1 MEEDD
6 IEQPPASEPTLDEV
20 SETQINRMAGCA
32 RMGKWMLYA
41 LMAGIAV
48 SLMYRGCSRMMSRT
62 ESGRW
67 DGVKSTMKD
76 LTIATGNFRTE
87 YNRFPLPAPIDETK
101 DMFLRSK
108 GAIFAALLGQDDKQN
123 PRKIKFVDLP
133 LAKDQKNGL
142 SQETGEWVLVDRW
155 GEMYYL
161 GMDTNEDNRIDN
173 PESEGAKSQ
182 PFLSAS
188 IIVYSSGP
196 DRDPK
201 TWEDNV
207 CSWR

>member
-6 IEQPPASEPTLDEV
+6 IEQPPVSEPTLDEA

-32 RMGKWMLYA
+32 RLGKWMLYA
-41 LMAGIAV
+41 LLAGIV
-48 SLMYRGCSRMMSRT
+48 LFLMYGGCSRMMMRT
-62 ESGRW
+62 NSGSW
-67 DGVKSTMKD
+67 NSVKSTMKD
-76 LTIATGNFRTE
+76 LTVATGYFRLE
-87 YNRFPLPAPIDETK
+87 YHRFPVPAPIDETQ
-101 DMFLRSK
+101 DLFLRSQ
-108 GAIFAALLGQDDKQN
+108 GAMLPALLAQDDKLN
-123 PRKIKFVDLP
+123 PRKIIFVHLP

-161 GMDTNEDNRIDN
+161 GLDTDGDNRIDN
-173 PESEGAKSQ
+173 PEPEGLKSP

-188 IIVYSSGP
+188 MIVYSSGP

>member
-6 IEQPPASEPTLDEV
+6 IEQPPVSEPTLDEA

-32 RMGKWMLYA
+32 RLGKWMLYA
-41 LMAGIAV
+41 LLAGIAV

-108 GAIFAALLGQDDKQN
+108 GAMFAALLGQDDKLN
-123 PRKIKFVDLP
+123 PRKIKFADLP

-142 SQETGEWVLVDRW
+142 LEENKEWVLVDRW

-161 GMDTNEDNRIDN
+161 GLDTNGDNRIDN
-173 PESEGAKSQ
+173 PEPEGPKA
-182 PFLSAS
+182 PAFLNTSMM
-188 IIVYSSGP
+188 VYSSGP

>member
-6 IEQPPASEPTLDEV
+6 IEQPPASEPTLDEAI
-20 SETQINRMAGCA
+20 ETQINRMAGCA
-32 RMGKWMLYA
+32 RLGKWMVL
-41 LMAGIAV
+41 LLLLAGGAFYLFSYLPSHIMV
-48 SLMYRGCSRMMSRT
+48 TPPEVRS
-62 ESGRW
+62 
-67 DGVKSTMKD
+67 KSTMED
-76 LTIATGNFRTE
+76 LTVAMGYYRTE
-87 YNRFPLPAPIDETK
+87 YNQFPLPAPIDKIK
-101 DMFLRSK
+101 DASMRSR
-108 GAIFAALLGQDDKQN
+108 GGIFGALLAQDDKLN

-133 LAKDQKNGL
+133 LAKERKRGLYEDQ
-142 SQETGEWVLVDRW
+142 GEWVLVDSW

-161 GMDTNEDNRIDN
+161 ALDTNEDNRIQN
-173 PESEGAKSQ
+173 PEPEGPKSP

-188 IIVYSSGP
+188 MIVYSSGP

>member
-6 IEQPPASEPTLDEV
+6 IEQPPVSEPKLDEA

-32 RMGKWMLYA
+32 RLGKWMLYA
-41 LMAGIAV
+41 LVAV
-48 SLMYRGCSRMMSRT
+48 IVLLLMYGGCAKMIMRSKN
-62 ESGRW
+62 GRENR
-67 DGVKSTMKD
+67 VKSTMKD
-76 LTIATGNFRTE
+76 LTIATGHFRTE

-101 DMFLRSK
+101 DTFLRSE
-108 GAIFAALLGQDDKQN
+108 GTMFAALLGQDDKLN

-161 GMDTNEDNRIDN
+161 GMDTNGDNRIDN
-173 PESEGAKSQ
+173 PEPEGLKA
-182 PFLSAS
+182 PAFLNTSMM
-188 IIVYSSGP
+188 VYSSGP